1 MKQTIAVNV
10 FACADHNLHGF
21 SFKGDGADL
30 PPRTDG
36 LWVLV
41 ASVPLNL
48 IELEKYTS
56 EPAAVLTNVEAR
68 GFDVARAATK
78 ILPFPTAHRSS
89 A

>member
-10 FACADHNLHGF
+10 FACGDHNLHGF
-21 SFKGDGADL
+21 SFNGDGADL

-36 LWVLV
+36 LWMPI

-56 EPAAVLTNVEAR
+56 KPAAVLTNVEER
-68 GFDVARAATK
+68 GFDGARIATK
-78 ILPFPTAHRSS
+78 ILPFPTPHRSS